1 MERDDVIEYSLDNH
15 HSEEEGVK
23 IRKKIMFVTVLLS
36 VITIV
41 EVGVGIFWGRNALG
55 ADSAAWWSIKIFYIV
70 LTLIK
75 AGYII
80 LVFMHLGDE
89 RKSMKYVILVPYII
103 FIIYAM
109 FLIFIEGAAVGAIW
123 TS

>member
-15 HSEEEGVK
+15 HSAEEGVK
-23 IRKKIMFVTVLLS
+23 IRKKIWFVTFLLS
-36 VITIV
+36 VITII
-41 EVGVGIFWGRNALG
+41 EVGVGIFWGRNTLG
-55 ADSAAWWSIKIFYIV
+55 EDSAAWWSIKIFYIV
-70 LTLIK
+70 LTLVK

-89 RKSMKYVILVPYII
+89 RKSLKYVILVPYII

-109 FLIFIEGAAVGAIW
+109 FMIFIEGAYVGSIFG
-123 TS
+123 S